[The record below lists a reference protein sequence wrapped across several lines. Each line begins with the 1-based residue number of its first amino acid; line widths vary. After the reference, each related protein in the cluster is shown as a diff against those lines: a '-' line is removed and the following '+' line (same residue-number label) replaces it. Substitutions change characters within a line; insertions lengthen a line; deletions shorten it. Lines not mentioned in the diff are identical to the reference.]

1 MRGCVGCRKFR
12 IGVTRRKS
20 PFEAPK
26 RRGPSPA
33 RLQTRYTLTT
43 LTERR
48 NDTGTTG
55 TSHHANRQTAL
66 PKVQRGSVRRTA
78 RQRRGREV
86 VARVAAR
93 WRHGPRGRQAGS
105 EAASV
110 GGGGSVGSGGSVGGG
125 AGGGD
130 GGRGSGGEGGG
141 RGRDGEGGDGAAT
154 DGGGGGAAWTEAAWW
169 RRVRRW

>member
-55 TSHHANRQTAL
+55 TSHHANGASQGPARLRPSHGAAAAWA
-66 PKVQRGSVRRTA
+66 RGGGT
-78 RQRRGREV
+78 
-86 VARVAAR
+86 
-93 WRHGPRGRQAGS
+93 
-105 EAASV
+105 
-110 GGGGSVGSGGSVGGG
+110 GGGSVAAWAARAAGRQRVSSAAALSAAAAVGGG